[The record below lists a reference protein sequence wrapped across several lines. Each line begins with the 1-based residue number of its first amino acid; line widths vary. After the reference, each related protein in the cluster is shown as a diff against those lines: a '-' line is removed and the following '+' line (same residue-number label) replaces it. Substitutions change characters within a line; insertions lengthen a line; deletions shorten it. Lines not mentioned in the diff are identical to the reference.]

1 VASPL
6 EQFEIHDL
14 APLKIGG
21 LDISFTNSAL
31 FMVAAA
37 TIASLVIMLGMRKQA
52 LVPGRFQSV
61 AEMLYEVVANM
72 VHDNVGHEGRKY
84 FPFIFTLFLFVLF
97 GNLIGLGPYTF
108 TFTSHIIVTFTM
120 ALTIFLGVTVIGIVR
135 HGTRFASLF
144 FPAGAPLWMAVIL
157 VPIELISYLSRPL
170 SLSVRLFANMTV
182 GHVILKVLG
191 GFVIML
197 AFFGFVPLL
206 FLIGI
211 SALELLVAIL
221 QAYIFTILSCIYL
234 HDALHLH

>member
-14 APLKIGG
+14 APINIGG
-21 LDISFTNSAL
+21 LNLSFTNSAL
-31 FMVAAA
+31 FMVFAAGA
-37 TIASLVIMLGMRKQA
+37 ASLVIILGMRKQA

-61 AEMLYEVVANM
+61 AEMLYEVVAGM
-72 VHDNVGHEGRKY
+72 VRDNVGKEGKKY

-108 TFTSHIIVTFTM
+108 TFTSHIIVTFAM
-120 ALTIFLGVTVIGIVR
+120 ALTIFLAVTVIGIVR
-135 HGTRFASLF
+135 HGFHFGSYF
-144 FPAGAPLWMAVIL
+144 FPAGAPMWMAVIL

-191 GFVIML
+191 GFVVML
-197 AFFGFVPLL
+197 AAFGFVPLL
-206 FLIGI
+206 FLVGI
-211 SALELLVAIL
+211 SALELLVAVL
-221 QAYIFTILSCIYL
+221 QAYIFTILTCIYL

>member
-6 EQFEIHDL
+6 EQFEIHAL
-14 APLKIGG
+14 APINIGG
-21 LDISFTNSAL
+21 LNLSFTNSAL
-31 FMVAAA
+31 FMVSAAC
-37 TIASLVIMLGMRKQA
+37 IASAVIILGMRKQA
-52 LVPGRFQSV
+52 LVPSRFQSV

-72 VHDNVGHEGRKY
+72 VRDNVGDEGKRY
-84 FPFIFTLFLFVLF
+84 FPFFFTLFLFVLF

-108 TFTSHIIVTFTM
+108 TFTSHIVVTFAM
-120 ALTIFLGVTVIGIVR
+120 ALTIFVSVTIIGMVR
-135 HGTRFASLF
+135 HGFHFASFF
-144 FPAGAPLWMAVIL
+144 FPAGAPAWMAVIL

-191 GFVIML
+191 GFVVML
-197 AFFGFVPLL
+197 AVFGFVPLL

-211 SALELLVAIL
+211 SALELLVAVL